1 MLYIS
6 VFNIIVI
13 FDTTT
18 DRVRG
23 EKPATVNAMETT
35 ALSKIQEADVEL
47 PEIFTAEWPRW
58 TWLENSWDD

>member
-23 EKPATVNAMETT
+23 EKPATVNAMETA

-47 PEIFTAEWPRW
+47 PEVFTVE
-58 TWLENSWDD
+58 